1 MKTYTEEEVKFL
13 LKKQRQICA
22 QVIVKYRF
30 NKVYKQIQ
38 MAPEP
43 KLKEE

>member
-1 MKTYTEEEVKFL
+1 MKTYTEEEVKTL

-30 NKVYKQIQ
+30 NQIYKRVQ

-43 KLKEE
+43 KLKED